1 MTIYRRSIAA
11 AGIALGL
18 ALSPLH
24 DAWSQTTLRMWTF
37 LNPGGQAPRE
47 KALKILIDRF
57 EAANAGTKVQV
68 EQQVWDQMTP
78 KFFAAH
84 GAGNA
89 PDVIWVV
96 MDQYPQAVQIGAL
109 ANLHDLFIK
118 NWPKEQVDAINDTY
132 WQFGGYGAGKHYM
145 IAHSRNLLGIM
156 YREDFLRE
164 GGIEPSSIRTWDAMI
179 DAAKKL
185 TKRND
190 KGEVTRW
197 GLGLQF
203 GADKA
208 DPSPVLN
215 FIYAKHGR
223 LFADNCKAQWANDA
237 GVEAM
242 TKIASYVKDAKITP
256 EAAINYS
263 VEDLYDQMA
272 AGRIAIMS
280 AASVRMPQMQGAINQ
295 RDIKFMPFPGTDPGT
310 PLAASGTGWAV
321 GVWAKSRN
329 LAMAGKWLEFMSSPE
344 ADKVW
349 AEVGQQVPLYSSTVK
364 AMPEFFAEPKN
375 QFLAAAS
382 GGFKTAWMSP
392 KNCAI
397 GGIREDVNTA
407 TQHVVLGRKTPLEA
421 LKEAEAKFNQRHGY

>member
-1 MTIYRRSIAA
+1 MMNRRILA
-11 AGIALGL
+11 ALGL
-18 ALSPLH
+18 ALGLAASPLQS
-24 DAWSQTTLRMWTF
+24 AWSQTTLRMWTF
-37 LNPGGQAPRE
+37 LNPTGQAPRE

-57 EAANAGTKVQV
+57 EAANPGTKIQV

-96 MDQYPQAVQIGAL
+96 MDQFPAAVQLGAL

-118 NWPKEQVDAINDTY
+118 KWPKEQVEAINDTF
-132 WQFGGYGAGKHYM
+132 WEFGGYGADKHYM
-145 IAHSRNLLGIM
+145 IAHSRNYLGLM

-164 GGIEPSSIRTWDAMI
+164 AGIDPASLRTWDDMV
-179 DAAKKL
+179 AAATKL

-203 GADKA
+203 SADKA

-215 FIYAKHGR
+215 FIYAKEGR
-223 LFADNCKAQWANDA
+223 LFADNCKAQWANEA
-237 GVEAM
+237 GARALARL
-242 TKIASYVKDAKITP
+242 ASYVTDAKITP
-256 EAAINYS
+256 PAAVNYS

-272 AGRIAIMS
+272 AGRVAIMS
-280 AASVRMPQMQGAINQ
+280 AASVRMPQMQGAINA
-295 RDIKFMPFPGTDPGT
+295 RDIKFMRFPSDEPGK
-310 PLAASGTGWAV
+310 PLRASATGWAV
-321 GVWAKSRN
+321 GAWAKSRN
-329 LAMAGKWLEFMSSPE
+329 LEAAGKWLEFMSNPD

-349 AEVGQQVPLYSSTVK
+349 VEVGQQVPIYGSSVK
-364 AMPEFFAEPKN
+364 AMAGFFAEPKN
-375 QFLAAAS
+375 EFLAVAS
-382 GGFKTAWMSP
+382 EGFKTAWLSP

-397 GGIREDVNTA
+397 GGIREDVNVA
-407 TQHVVLGRKTPLEA
+407 TQQVVLGRKTPMEA
-421 LKEAEAKFNQRHGY
+421 LKEAETKFNQRHGY

>member
-1 MTIYRRSIAA
+1 MTMFRRSMVALAFACGLSAA
-11 AGIALGL
+11 
-18 ALSPLH
+18 PLH
-24 DAWSQTTLRMWTF
+24 TAWSQTTLRMWTF

-57 EAANAGTKVQV
+57 EAANPGTKVQV

-132 WQFGGYGAGKHYM
+132 WEFGGYGAGKHYM

-164 GGIEPSSIRTWDAMI
+164 GGVDPASIRTWDDMI
-179 DAAKKL
+179 EAAKKL

-215 FIYAKHGR
+215 FIYDKHGR
-223 LFADNCKAQWANDA
+223 LFGDNCKALWANDT
-237 GVEAM
+237 GVAAM

-256 EAAINYS
+256 EAAVNYS
-263 VEDLYDQMA
+263 VEDLYDQMS

-280 AASVRMPQMQGAINQ
+280 AASVRMPQMQGTINP
-295 RDIKFMPFPGTDPGT
+295 RDIKFMPFPSDVPGK
-310 PLAASGTGWAV
+310 PQAASGTGWAV

-349 AEVGQQVPLYSSTVK
+349 AEIGQQVPLYSSTVK

-382 GGFKTAWMSP
+382 SGFKTAWMSP

-407 TQHVVLGRKTPLEA
+407 TQQVVLGRKTPLEA